1 MDFTLYPYRILSLNQ
16 NHMLQELL
24 SPYEF
29 DVIAQRNS
37 TKSRLGTM
45 KSGEPWL
52 SQERDR
58 DNFFFFC

>member
-1 MDFTLYPYRILSLNQ
+1 
-16 NHMLQELL
+16 MLQEPL

-58 DNFFFFC
+58 DNFFFFLLNERRDTKQTSL